1 MRPVKKTILQNLY
14 LICVYLFLFLPILVV
29 IAFSFNSSKMNVV
42 FDTFTTKWYFSL
54 FNNKELLDALFTT
67 LGIALAS
74 TLVSGIL
81 GTLGAFGM
89 HRYDFRGKKLLDALL
104 YIPIVIPEIVMGIS
118 LLMLFSILQFKLG
131 IFTIILA
138 HVTFSLPFVIVT
150 VRAKLASF
158 DPYLEEAS
166 LDLGANRFQT
176 FFHIVLPLIWP
187 GVFSGLMLA
196 FTLSLDDVIITFFT
210 AGPGSNTLPLK
221 IFSMI
226 KVGVSPEVNALFTL
240 MIAFTILC
248 LGGATIF
255 QLRKLKPA
263 K

>member
-14 LICVYLFLFLPILVV
+14 LICVYIFLFLPILVV

-42 FDTFTTKWYFSL
+42 FDTFTVKWYFSL
-54 FNNKELLDALFTT
+54 FKNKELLDALFTT

-74 TLVSGIL
+74 TLLSGIM

-89 HRYDFRGKKLLDALL
+89 HRYDFKGKKLLDALL

-131 IFTIILA
+131 ILTIILA